1 MGYSISKLI
10 LQDEI
15 GKISTG
21 LNQSIRIF
29 WKVLRNVNGASEW
42 CDIKQTERV
51 ETCEDIS
58 VNALD
63 NALIVIANKYGN
75 DAENGYGVIFIKL
88 FLQMM

>member
-1 MGYSISKLI
+1 M
-10 LQDEI
+10 E
-15 GKISTG
+15 
-21 LNQSIRIF
+21 
-29 WKVLRNVNGASEW
+29 KVLRNVDGASEW

-75 DAENGYGVIFIKL
+75 DPEKWLWGNFHKAYFTDHVIGKYPLIL
-88 FLQMM
+88 DWSTYILL